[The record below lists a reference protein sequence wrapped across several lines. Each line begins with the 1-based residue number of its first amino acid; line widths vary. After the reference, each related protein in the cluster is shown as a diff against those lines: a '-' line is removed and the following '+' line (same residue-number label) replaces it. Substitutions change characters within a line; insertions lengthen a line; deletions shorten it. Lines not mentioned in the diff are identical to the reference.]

1 MLGLISFNNLE
12 LLGYSFI
19 FLGVG
24 MVYIAFSRSQA
35 AVIFSGTSLFLVGI
49 LLFVVSIFEFASVG
63 RLIIPSLF
71 LISGTALFMIWIN
84 ETWRKIHLISSII
97 LIFIGFVLIL
107 FMGSITFVNFANSV
121 ANIIL
126 NYWPVLLIVLGIVII
141 IKLEERRR

>member
-1 MLGLISFNNLE
+1 MLGLISFINLE